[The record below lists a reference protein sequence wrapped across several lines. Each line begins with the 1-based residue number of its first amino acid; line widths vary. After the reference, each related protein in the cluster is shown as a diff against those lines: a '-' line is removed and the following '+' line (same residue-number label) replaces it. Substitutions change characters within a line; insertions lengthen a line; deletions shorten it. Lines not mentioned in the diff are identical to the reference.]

1 MAMQSNHVKLDFEK
15 MTEAGLKP
23 LAKKFEKWGLTVKD
37 IASTNKAKR
46 ESGFMIKDATFTFS
60 DGQQMLVRVK
70 QEGTVFQVKLNNK
83 VVPIKNVADI
93 NKAVIEMVDY
103 IQSNAKAYENA
114 KIQREKRK
122 KLNVPVPVVRT
133 TRQERLEK
141 TQAAL
146 AEVQGSLENL
156 QKQAADLT
164 AASAEKTNT
173 LTNIEAELK
182 AEQDRTAQLETELKT
197 LQEAA

>member
-1 MAMQSNHVKLDFEK
+1 MAMQSNQVKLDFEK

-23 LAKKFEKWGLTVKD
+23 LAKKFEKWGLTVKNID
-37 IASTNKAKR
+37 STNKAKR

>member
-1 MAMQSNHVKLDFEK
+1 MAMQSKQVKLDFEK

-23 LAKKFEKWGLTVKD
+23 LVKKFEKWGLTVKD

-93 NKAVIEMVDY
+93 DKAVIEMVDY
-103 IQSNAKAYENA
+103 IQANAKAYENA

-122 KLNVPVPVVRT
+122 KLDVPVPVVRT

-156 QKQAADLT
+156 QKQAADLA

-173 LTNIEAELK
+173 LTDIEAELK

>member
-1 MAMQSNHVKLDFEK
+1 MAMQSNQVKLDFEK

-23 LAKKFEKWGLTVKD
+23 LAKKFEKWGLTVKNID
-37 IASTNKAKR
+37 STNKAKR

-141 TQAAL
+141 TQAAI